1 MDFQKRNMTLAESV
15 YNQTKKKYESGL
27 ASSTDLTNTQTDLI
41 TAQNNYINALYVAV
55 VAKVDYLRS
64 IGKI

>member
-1 MDFQKRNMTLAESV
+1 MDNQQENAALAESV

-27 ASSTDLTNTQTDLI
+27 ASTTDLTNAQTDLI
-41 TAQNNYINALYVAV
+41 QAQSNYINALYNAV
-55 VAKVDYLRS
+55 VAKVDFLKA